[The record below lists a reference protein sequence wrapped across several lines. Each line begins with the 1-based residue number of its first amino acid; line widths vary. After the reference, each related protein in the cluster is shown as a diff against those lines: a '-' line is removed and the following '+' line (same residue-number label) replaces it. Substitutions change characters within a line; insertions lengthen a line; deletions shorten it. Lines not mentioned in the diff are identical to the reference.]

1 MRPRRERSRAGG
13 RGLLLTALLLAAGCA
28 STRPFVYQPG
38 TPRAGTPHVAAKVAV
53 LPFQDG
59 TEDFTR
65 LGNVFNADSLVFNI
79 AKSGIGGTIAAVTPP
94 LWARA
99 FADDLSASGRFQAAH
114 FAFDA
119 SEVTDEEYV
128 VDGTVRK
135 AYASGGWEKP
145 SEYALELRAVR
156 RKDGRPVW
164 ERTVARSPKGDRS
177 AYDGCGAS
185 LECMNDRVH
194 AELNK
199 ILHELFDEA
208 GEDLAKALG
217 GRPAAGARDAA
228 KGAEP
233 ESVERTIQRIMEG
246 K

>member
-13 RGLLLTALLLAAGCA
+13 RGPLLAALLLAAGCA

-38 TPRAGTPHVAAKVAV
+38 TPRAGVPRVPVKVAV
-53 LPFQDG
+53 LPFRDG

-65 LGNVFNADSLVFNI
+65 RGNVFQADTLAYNL
-79 AKSGIGGTIAAVTPP
+79 AKTGIGGTIAAVTPP

-99 FADDLSASGRFQAAH
+99 FADDLSASGRFQAAR
-114 FAFDA
+114 FAFDP

-128 VDGTVRK
+128 VDGTVLK
-135 AYASGGWEKP
+135 AYAAGGWDVP
-145 SEYALELRAVR
+145 SQFALELRAVR
-156 RKDGRPVW
+156 RKDGRSVW

-217 GRPAAGARDAA
+217 GRPASGAGDAA
-228 KGAEP
+228 RGAEP